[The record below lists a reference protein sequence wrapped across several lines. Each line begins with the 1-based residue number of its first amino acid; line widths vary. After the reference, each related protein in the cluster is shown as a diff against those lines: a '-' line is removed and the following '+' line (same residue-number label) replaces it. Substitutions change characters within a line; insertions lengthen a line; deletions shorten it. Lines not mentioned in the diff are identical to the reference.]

1 MSRKITIEV
10 SEKGI
15 SRDKLLEFLK
25 ILRNQATDLPKTA
38 ECELAIK
45 VEVIEP

>member
-10 SEKGI
+10 SENGI

-25 ILRNQATDLPKTA
+25 ILRNQATDLPKSA
-38 ECELAIK
+38 QCDLGIK
-45 VEVIEP
+45 VEVVEP